1 MSRVSVTSLEE
12 GIFQLQINDPENQNR
27 LDEELFS
34 EWMAALS
41 TITKESTLKVLIIT
55 GYKDVFCAG
64 GSLEVLRQVATGK
77 AEEKDLYT
85 LPNLMLSFP
94 VPIIGALSG
103 HAVGGGLILALCCD
117 ILVAAQSSRYGVNFT
132 NMGFTPGLGTT
143 FLLPAL
149 VGYHFA
155 SEMILTG
162 KLYKGR
168 ELKEKGLFNYVVP
181 VEQVM
186 DVALDIARR
195 IAEKPRYV
203 IELTKIT
210 LSLPRRQAFQ
220 DAMYREPLMHKICS
234 THPETAALIEA
245 NYLD

>member
-1 MSRVSVTSLEE
+1 MSKVLVTNLEE
-12 GIFQLQINDPENQNR
+12 GIFQLQINDPENKNR

-41 TITKESTLKVLIIT
+41 TITREPTLKVLIVT
-55 GYKDVFCAG
+55 GHKDVFCAG
-64 GSLEVLRQVATGK
+64 GSLEELRKLATGK
-77 AEEKDLYT
+77 AELKDLYT
-85 LPNLMLSFP
+85 LPNLMLNFP

-117 ILVAAQSSRYGVNFT
+117 ILVASQSSRYGVNFT

-143 FLLPAL
+143 SLLPAL
-149 VGYHFA
+149 VGYNFA

-162 KLYKGR
+162 KLYKGK
-168 ELKEKGLFNYVVP
+168 ELKERGLFNYVVP

-186 DVALDIARR
+186 DVALDMARR

-203 IELTKIT
+203 IEMIKDT
-210 LSLPRRQAFQ
+210 LSLPRRQALQ
-220 DAMYREPLMHKICS
+220 DAMSREHLMHKICF
-234 THPETAALIEA
+234 THPDTLALIEA